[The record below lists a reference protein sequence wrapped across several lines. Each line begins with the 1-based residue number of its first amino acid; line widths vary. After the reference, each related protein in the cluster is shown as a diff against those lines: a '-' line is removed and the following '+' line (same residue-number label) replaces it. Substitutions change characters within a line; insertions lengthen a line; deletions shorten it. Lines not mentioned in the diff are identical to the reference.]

1 MNCEHARL
9 LIGSNPTG
17 TSAELS
23 EHLGTC
29 EACRQF
35 QTEMVALEGDLR
47 LALEQPPPAR
57 TPRAR
62 PTPVLAA
69 VNPAPTPAPTTASR
83 PAPTPIRRRPARWRE
98 WSLAA
103 SVVVV
108 AIAIGWFIRPTPS
121 LAHAVVAH
129 VAGEVDFA
137 KPANTQDLLEVLRK
151 AGVDADLS
159 PGKVTYA
166 HTCWLRGHW
175 VPHLLLQ
182 TSSGPVTVIVMPDE
196 HVNGRTS
203 FHDSGYDG
211 VIVPAQQGSIAVLAQ
226 GTADVAGVANQ
237 MKVTYTASAAK

>member
-9 LIGSNPTG
+9 LIGSNPTS
-17 TSAELS
+17 TSSELS
-23 EHLGTC
+23 EHLETC

-47 LALEQPPPAR
+47 LALEQPPVAAAR
-57 TPRAR
+57 PR

-69 VNPAPTPAPTTASR
+69 VNTAPSEAAR
-83 PAPTPIRRRPARWRE
+83 PAPTPIRRRPPRWRE

-129 VAGEVDFA
+129 VAAEVDFA
-137 KPANTQDLLEVLRK
+137 KPANTQDLSEVLK
-151 AGVDADLS
+151 NAGVNADLS

-196 HVNGRTS
+196 HVTGRTS

-211 VIVPAQQGSIAVLAQ
+211 VIVPARRGSIAVLAQ

-237 MKVTYTASAAK
+237 MKVTYADGAAK